1 MRILESWR
9 SAPHRLALR
18 RRNRQSS
25 WFRRN
30 DSAESVPT
38 YRPDPSL
45 DADYPT
51 LTKIR
56 RLCEVATASAEI
68 VGRRAVD
75 EETMKHEKQRFESA
89 KRLSLELAKRLGDE
103 LNRDTALRLIV
114 ELCMKA
120 NDLAAAN
127 ILIRGVQTGV
137 IREQL
142 LEEYPIAFY

>member
-1 MRILESWR
+1 M
-9 SAPHRLALR
+9 
-18 RRNRQSS
+18 
-25 WFRRN
+25 
-30 DSAESVPT
+30 
-38 YRPDPSL
+38 
-45 DADYPT
+45 

-75 EETMKHEKQRFESA
+75 QETMKHEKQRFESA
-89 KRLSLELAKRLGDE
+89 KRLSLELAKCLGDE
-103 LNRDTALRLIV
+103 LHRDTALRLIV

-127 ILIRGVQTGV
+127 ILIRGVQTGA